1 MLEKVVKASGDE
13 CVTGYV
19 RFRRIKKCEGY
30 GKAKKRAARHLSKI
44 KGGRLL
50 DGRYYAAVVR
60 FRLVFYLIPL
70 LALFVAGIMIV
81 RRQSDVRAMEI
92 RPAETAV
99 IEPDETIPDMNM
111 ESMYA
116 GLYISVPGFSDMTW
130 DDGGHGMT
138 VYNPEKNECVMRYI
152 VEASGKKI
160 AESKELMPGE
170 GEKLDFME
178 RLEKGIYELDIIALS
193 HSVYDDTPFNSVYQ
207 QITLTVY

>member
-1 MLEKVVKASGDE
+1 M
-13 CVTGYV
+13 
-19 RFRRIKKCEGY
+19 
-30 GKAKKRAARHLSKI
+30 
-44 KGGRLL
+44 
-50 DGRYYAAVVR
+50 R
-60 FRLVFYLIPL
+60 FRLVVYLIPL

-111 ESMYA
+111 ESVYA

-160 AESKELMPGE
+160 AESKELTPGE